1 MSQYST
7 ESTDVWKLEVGQ
19 AMARHERLVH
29 WVVRRQYLGRLSY
42 AEALQAGRI
51 GLWQALRRYDAA
63 RGCRLSTYAVPAI
76 SRAVWRAVSEA
87 ERACEEVLTACPPL
101 VSPDLEGELE
111 RALKR
116 VAVHQLVAG
125 LPGRLYR
132 VIVAHYGLA
141 GEAPRSFVVIGR
153 ELGVT
158 RQRVQQLHSEALLW
172 LAHPTHS
179 VRLRQWL
186 GCNTRADYRDYL
198 ARQRRWQRSRRRV
211 L

>member
-7 ESTDVWKLEVGQ
+7 ESSGVWKLEVGQ

-51 GLWQALRRYDAA
+51 GLWQALRRYDPA

-76 SRAVWRAVSEA
+76 RRAVWRAVSEA
-87 ERACEEVLTACPPL
+87 ERACEEVLTVCPPL

-141 GEAPRSFVVIGR
+141 GEAPRSFVVIGQ

-172 LAHPTHS
+172 LAHPAHS
-179 VRLRQWL
+179 VLLRQWL